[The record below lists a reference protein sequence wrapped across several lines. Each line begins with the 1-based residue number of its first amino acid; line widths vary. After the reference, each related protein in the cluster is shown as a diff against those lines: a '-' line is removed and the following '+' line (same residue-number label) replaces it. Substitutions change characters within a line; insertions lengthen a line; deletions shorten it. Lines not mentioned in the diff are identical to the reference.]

1 MTVRAQAHL
10 RELLPEGVE
19 IVAAG
24 DPVEALRAVKEPGE
38 IERIRAASQLA
49 DAGLR
54 QIMAEGL
61 VGRTEAAVAD
71 SLERAM
77 RGHGATGLSFPSIVA
92 AGPHGALPHAQPR
105 DVEIAAGELVV
116 IDWGAV
122 LDGYCSDCTRTLATG
137 ELDDES
143 HAVYELVL
151 EAQLAGLKAVRPG
164 VSGRDADGA
173 ARAVIEAGG
182 HAEHFGH
189 GLGHGVGMEVHEAPR
204 LSQRSDSVLAAR
216 QHRDGRAG
224 RLPARSPR
232 GADRGPGGRHRLRLR
247 DPHRGA
253 QRAHHGRVA
262 QDSLARR
269 TEQRRAAVW
278 ALYQSDLLGRPLGE
292 TLPRDVHGFTFAL
305 AEQVLEH
312 QAELDELIRRYAAGL
327 VAGADRPARALDPA
341 RRPVRAAV
349 SRTIAPGE
357 QPIPPEGAINEAIET
372 AKRFCGSGAPAF
384 INGILGAVL
393 RDRVSET

>member
-1 MTVRAQAHL
+1 MTHAADIQASPDGWGRAISVRSDRAARLVERLPAIEADAILVTNLVNLRYLTGYTGSNGVAVIGPRTRAFLTDFRYQEQSAAEVDPSFDRRILTLDLLAGVSELLPAGVERLAIEDGNMTVRAHDHL
-10 RELLPEGVE
+10 RELLPDKITLVP
-19 IVAAG
+19 AG
-24 DPVEALRAVKEPGE
+24 DAVEALRAVKEPGE
-38 IERIRAASQLA
+38 IQRIAAASQVA

-77 RGHGATGLSFPSIVA
+77 RALGATGLSFPSIVA

-105 DVEIAAGELVV
+105 DVEISSGELVV

-151 EAQLAGLKAVRPG
+151 EAQLAGLKAVRAG

-173 ARAVIEAGG
+173 ARAVIDAGG

-204 LSQRSDSVLAAR
+204 LSQRSDSVLAS
-216 QHRDGRAG
+216 GNMVTVEPGVYLPG
-224 RLPARSPR
+224 RLGVRIE
-232 GADRGPGGRHRLRLR
+232 DLVVVR
-247 DPHRGA
+247 DSSCEILTGVPK
-253 QRAHHGRVA
+253 
-262 QDSLARR
+262 
-269 TEQRRAAVW
+269 
-278 ALYQSDLLGRPLGE
+278 
-292 TLPRDVHGFTFAL
+292 
-305 AEQVLEH
+305 
-312 QAELDELIRRYAAGL
+312 ELINVG
-327 VAGADRPARALDPA
+327 
-341 RRPVRAAV
+341 
-349 SRTIAPGE
+349 
-357 QPIPPEGAINEAIET
+357 
-372 AKRFCGSGAPAF
+372 
-384 INGILGAVL
+384 
-393 RDRVSET
+393 